1 MVDLFGLVIPLWG
14 LPSTFLMK
22 IQLLPLF
29 LITLLCPTFAPLG
42 TKPLHAVPPSRQIF
56 PKIKTPGADV
66 RPVAYAKT
74 VPFPRLINQI
84 QTLANEV
91 QPENNQAQLL
101 PFLIGSFLGDPT
113 LSSISPDHSC
123 NIIWFDDFQEKNAT
137 VLGVFKLNSPS
148 PILEQIKIRGLSV
161 RQIKDW
167 TMITN
172 NSVLFNQVKNWTS
185 IVRFAERQPAS
196 SLELGLL
203 GETFHAELIE
213 QMKKNASTLSS
224 DEDYAAKLFL
234 EELVNLDSIKLSIS
248 LLKKNILI
256 RLATSAREGTELDKL
271 FSSSPPSY
279 SKNRNSEVAEFVQG
293 DGWFDAVANFNVPSH
308 VRYFEYF
315 LGKLEKGLKEKKFK
329 EMVSSYT
336 SMLRNGSK
344 LYSGHSASSYRDF
357 GDGNPLGFV
366 QVGSTDASISDFKEI
381 LAGSNAFWDQLF
393 GIDFYQNQ
401 VFQNDSVFKPEFV
414 IKESAPVDGVRVLS
428 LKIKLD
434 SAKRDDFKIPAFANQ
449 TIYYSVYEGKY
460 VFATN
465 RKVFEEVLRAVKSG
479 SPLENNLSQKIVL
492 GPQHSVAWRLDLF
505 GYAKLIGSIVN
516 GMDQGPI
523 AGLWAKSMK
532 TAKNFKIPRI
542 SGRIGHGN
550 GQYFFQLS
558 IPVKTIRAI
567 SDFFA
572 PAYIQRANEI
582 RENSNAQEEAK
593 NSPIE
598 APAKE
603 KK

>member
-1 MVDLFGLVIPLWG
+1 
-14 LPSTFLMK
+14 MK

-137 VLGVFKLNSPS
+137 VLGVFKLNSPI

-161 RQIKDW
+161 RQIKYW

-279 SKNRNSEVAEFVQG
+279 SRTGIPPSSFNRLNRCGGEFQCA
-293 DGWFDAVANFNVPSH
+293 FPC
-308 VRYFEYF
+308 RYFEYF
-315 LGKLEKGLKEKKFK
+315 RQAEKGLKKKKFK
-329 EMVSSYT
+329 EMVSSY
-336 SMLRNGSK
+336 LHVLK
-344 LYSGHSASSYRDF
+344 WIKAYSAIQLQAIVTLKRQ
-357 GDGNPLGFV
+357 PPGFV
-366 QVGSTDASISDFKEI
+366 Q
-381 LAGSNAFWDQLF
+381 
-393 GIDFYQNQ
+393 
-401 VFQNDSVFKPEFV
+401 SV
-414 IKESAPVDGVRVLS
+414 D
-428 LKIKLD
+428 
-434 SAKRDDFKIPAFANQ
+434 
-449 TIYYSVYEGKY
+449 
-460 VFATN
+460 
-465 RKVFEEVLRAVKSG
+465 
-479 SPLENNLSQKIVL
+479 
-492 GPQHSVAWRLDLF
+492 
-505 GYAKLIGSIVN
+505 
-516 GMDQGPI
+516 
-523 AGLWAKSMK
+523 
-532 TAKNFKIPRI
+532 
-542 SGRIGHGN
+542 
-550 GQYFFQLS
+550 
-558 IPVKTIRAI
+558 
-567 SDFFA
+567 
-572 PAYIQRANEI
+572 
-582 RENSNAQEEAK
+582 
-593 NSPIE
+593 
-598 APAKE
+598 
-603 KK
+603 

>member
-1 MVDLFGLVIPLWG
+1 
-14 LPSTFLMK
+14 MK

-224 DEDYAAKLFL
+224 DEDYAAKLF
-234 EELVNLDSIKLSIS
+234 
-248 LLKKNILI
+248 
-256 RLATSAREGTELDKL
+256 
-271 FSSSPPSY
+271 
-279 SKNRNSEVAEFVQG
+279 
-293 DGWFDAVANFNVPSH
+293 
-308 VRYFEYF
+308 
-315 LGKLEKGLKEKKFK
+315 
-329 EMVSSYT
+329 
-336 SMLRNGSK
+336 
-344 LYSGHSASSYRDF
+344 
-357 GDGNPLGFV
+357 
-366 QVGSTDASISDFKEI
+366 
-381 LAGSNAFWDQLF
+381 
-393 GIDFYQNQ
+393 
-401 VFQNDSVFKPEFV
+401 
-414 IKESAPVDGVRVLS
+414 
-428 LKIKLD
+428 
-434 SAKRDDFKIPAFANQ
+434 
-449 TIYYSVYEGKY
+449 
-460 VFATN
+460 
-465 RKVFEEVLRAVKSG
+465 
-479 SPLENNLSQKIVL
+479 
-492 GPQHSVAWRLDLF
+492 
-505 GYAKLIGSIVN
+505 
-516 GMDQGPI
+516 
-523 AGLWAKSMK
+523 
-532 TAKNFKIPRI
+532 
-542 SGRIGHGN
+542 
-550 GQYFFQLS
+550 
-558 IPVKTIRAI
+558 
-567 SDFFA
+567 
-572 PAYIQRANEI
+572 
-582 RENSNAQEEAK
+582 
-593 NSPIE
+593 
-598 APAKE
+598 
-603 KK
+603 